1 MSAIW
6 GSSFIF
12 IKISVESIHPT
23 LLTLYR
29 LLIASIFL
37 FFFCKIAKIKR
48 LFNKNKIDLLVIAFL
63 GNVIPFNLISWSE
76 VYVDSVTASTL
87 IGTMPLFTFLISF
100 LLLKN
105 SRFSF
110 SISLGLMTGFLGMI
124 IFLGFNSIL
133 LIGNSIYS
141 FLIIL
146 ASIMYAFSAN
156 WVKKLD
162 DSSSIELAFCSILVA
177 AIMSI
182 PIFLGTM
189 YILEIRIIDLIISI
203 KSYGLISATILGI
216 ICTGLA
222 ISLFFH
228 IIKKKSAIFAS
239 QSNYL
244 IPCFGFLWSYI
255 FLSEKLSPNLLLGLI
270 LIVLGGYLV
279 NKKNSN

>member
-1 MSAIW
+1 
-6 GSSFIF
+6 
-12 IKISVESIHPT
+12 
-23 LLTLYR
+23 
-29 LLIASIFL
+29 
-37 FFFCKIAKIKR
+37 
-48 LFNKNKIDLLVIAFL
+48 
-63 GNVIPFNLISWSE
+63 
-76 VYVDSVTASTL
+76 
-87 IGTMPLFTFLISF
+87 
-100 LLLKN
+100 
-105 SRFSF
+105 
-110 SISLGLMTGFLGMI
+110 
-124 IFLGFNSIL
+124 
-133 LIGNSIYS
+133 
-141 FLIIL
+141 
-146 ASIMYAFSAN
+146 MYAFSAN

-162 DSSSIELAFCSILVA
+162 DSSSIDLLLNTCCGDNVHTNF
-177 AIMSI
+177 
-182 PIFLGTM
+182 FRTM